1 MLHSNTSKSLKAYL
15 IFKTNIVSD
24 SCKRKDWFLEMQRLS
39 EEIKKQIEDLIS
51 ESNSLLEG
59 LRKLFYSVPIQYDP
73 FLDIGP
79 FSVSDLPKMWD
90 YDIDTNSYEGEPVPL
105 HYRWFKLT
113 NDQFLEQEELFKRYI
128 NWASSA
134 RNLIEKFSPEKLAAF
149 DEKSEIIRR
158 WIEMSERLPSDDNA
172 EIFFQV

>member
-1 MLHSNTSKSLKAYL
+1 V
-15 IFKTNIVSD
+15 F
-24 SCKRKDWFLEMQRLS
+24 

-51 ESNSLLEG
+51 ESNDLMESLH
-59 LRKLFYSVPIQYDP
+59 KFFYSVPIQYNP

-79 FSVSDLPKMWD
+79 FSISDLPNMWD
-90 YDIDTNSYEGEPVPL
+90 YDPEVNTNPYAGEPVPL

-113 NDQFLEQEELFKRYI
+113 NEQFLEQEELFKKYI
-128 NWASSA
+128 IWASSA

-149 DEKSEIIRR
+149 DEKFEIVKK

-172 EIFFQV
+172 EIFLRFKKDFISQQNLVSALLEQIK